1 MGYDLSV
8 YIPRKKDR
16 WLTIDYLETPESFA
30 NYTSLYGSE
39 TKSEFHPQN
48 IRNYPKAKKVM
59 NDWVTYISSYH
70 GSIEL
75 GLRIDG
81 KYKLKFDN
89 MSQVSKNLNK
99 NNKNN
104 KMILDLKKL
113 DDLYKSGV
121 LSDEEFKKLKDKVIY
136 SN

>member
-1 MGYDLSV
+1 
-8 YIPRKKDR
+8 
-16 WLTIDYLETPESFA
+16 
-30 NYTSLYGSE
+30 
-39 TKSEFHPQN
+39 
-48 IRNYPKAKKVM
+48 M
-59 NDWVTYISSYH
+59 NDWINYISSYH
-70 GSIEL
+70 DSIEL

-89 MSQVSKNLNK
+89 LSQVSENLNK

-121 LSDEEFKKLKDKVIY
+121 LSDEEFKKLKDKVIN

>member
-1 MGYDLSV
+1 M
-8 YIPRKKDR
+8 
-16 WLTIDYLETPESFA
+16 ETPESFA

-48 IRNYPKAKKVM
+48 ISNYPKAKKVM
-59 NDWVTYISSYH
+59 NDWINHISSYH
-70 GSIEL
+70 GLIEL

-89 MSQVSKNLNK
+89 LSQVSENLNK

-121 LSDEEFKKLKDKVIY
+121 LSDEEFKKLKEKVIN